1 MGRNLLTVTK
11 LLSVV
16 EPMYADT
23 RVARLERRVDAMS
36 KALDILL
43 FKEAEE
49 LSPEEAEE
57 LKARLGDYLRGK
69 KDEFLPLE
77 ELLKDV

>member
-1 MGRNLLTVTK
+1 MR
-11 LLSVV
+11 
-16 EPMYADT
+16 T
-23 RVARLERRVDAMS
+23 RSMKTMAIASARIKTDKVDAMS

-43 FKEAEE
+43 FKETEE

>member
-1 MGRNLLTVTK
+1 M
-11 LLSVV
+11 V

-43 FKEAEE
+43 FKETEE

-57 LKARLGDYLRGK
+57 LKARRGDYLRGK

>member
-49 LSPEEAEE
+49 L
-57 LKARLGDYLRGK
+57 KARLGDYLRGK